1 MSKSSSS
8 QTPAHGSPVT
18 LRTVLPQPSRRG
30 EARSREISR
39 ISSAIS
45 RSGMWW
51 IWMFWRV
58 VMWPLF
64 SGAYFSITSANVSI
78 CSGVMP
84 PIGSLMRHIWTSAW
98 RWP

>member
-1 MSKSSSS
+1 M
-8 QTPAHGSPVT
+8 
-18 LRTVLPQPSRRG
+18 LPQPSRL
-30 EARSREISR
+30 ESPAAETSR
-39 ISSAIS
+39 ISSAMS

-58 VMWPLF
+58 VMWALF
-64 SGAYFSITSANVSI
+64 IGAQRSVTSANISI

-84 PIGSLMRHIWTSAW
+84 PNGSLMRHIWTSAW